1 MKEYVKAS
9 SKDTETVLEIV
20 QNSITNVYPKY
31 YPKEVVEFFCNLHC
45 LENIAK
51 DIEDG
56 LVGILLVDGIC
67 VGTGC
72 YRENHI
78 TRVYVKPEYQG
89 KGYGSF
95 IMDCLENEIAKHDSK
110 SILDASLPASHLYEK
125 RGYFTTEH
133 GRHLVENNVVL
144 VYEIME
150 KALAKN
156 PTSIDYDGKLF
167 TPKVNADN
175 GEADGN
181 TLFKYHQSGV
191 DFSADYA
198 GGEIKKGFI
207 IGKVSESGELDFY
220 YQHINVNGEIR
231 VGKCHSIPR
240 INGEGK
246 IELQEEWQWLNGD
259 CSAGSSIVVEK

>member
-1 MKEYVKAS
+1 MKEYRKAS

-45 LENIAK
+45 LEHIAK

-56 LVGILLVDGIC
+56 LVGILFVDGIC

-95 IMDCLENEIAKHDSK
+95 IMDCLENEIAKHYSK

-125 RGYFTTEH
+125 RGYSTIEH
-133 GRHLVENNVVL
+133 GRHPVKNSVVL
-144 VYEIME
+144 VYEVME
-150 KALAKN
+150 KAL
-156 PTSIDYDGKLF
+156 T
-167 TPKVNADN
+167 
-175 GEADGN
+175 
-181 TLFKYHQSGV
+181 
-191 DFSADYA
+191 
-198 GGEIKKGFI
+198 
-207 IGKVSESGELDFY
+207 
-220 YQHINVNGEIR
+220 
-231 VGKCHSIPR
+231 
-240 INGEGK
+240 
-246 IELQEEWQWLNGD
+246 
-259 CSAGSSIVVEK
+259 

>member
-89 KGYGSF
+89 KGYAHLLWIVWKMRLQSMIQNQFWMHRCRQVICMKKEVILPRNMAGILLK
-95 IMDCLENEIAKHDSK
+95 IMWFWFM
-110 SILDASLPASHLYEK
+110 
-125 RGYFTTEH
+125 R
-133 GRHLVENNVVL
+133 
-144 VYEIME
+144 
-150 KALAKN
+150 
-156 PTSIDYDGKLF
+156 
-167 TPKVNADN
+167 
-175 GEADGN
+175 
-181 TLFKYHQSGV
+181 
-191 DFSADYA
+191 
-198 GGEIKKGFI
+198 
-207 IGKVSESGELDFY
+207 
-220 YQHINVNGEIR
+220 
-231 VGKCHSIPR
+231 
-240 INGEGK
+240 
-246 IELQEEWQWLNGD
+246 
-259 CSAGSSIVVEK
+259 